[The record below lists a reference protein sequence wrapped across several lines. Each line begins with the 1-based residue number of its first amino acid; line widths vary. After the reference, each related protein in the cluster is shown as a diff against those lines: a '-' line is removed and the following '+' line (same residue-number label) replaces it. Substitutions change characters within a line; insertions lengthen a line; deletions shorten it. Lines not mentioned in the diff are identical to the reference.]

1 MKAPG
6 TSQSISARFGAAANT
21 YDFESAVQ
29 REVAEKLSAM
39 LSPSGA
45 VGSVLEIGCG
55 TGFFTE
61 LLINRFPLA
70 SIDAVDISGPMI
82 DSARKRVAQCARVRF
97 HTSDINRF
105 CPGGKYALI
114 ASSSALHW
122 MTPLGETIKR
132 ISSML
137 EPRGSLASALMVE
150 GTLAELHGART
161 RLFPHKAAPVRLP
174 SVEEILEAIAA
185 AGLTTGEFRVEERR
199 QTCASARELLRS
211 LNRQGVT
218 GRQQGCRGLLNR
230 AELLEL
236 SEYYDRR
243 FSAPDG
249 GVIATYR
256 VLYVTAR
263 NEK

>member
-1 MKAPG
+1 M
-6 TSQSISARFGAAANT
+6 TSK
-21 YDFESAVQ
+21 SAVQ
-29 REVAEKLSAM
+29 REVAEKLAAM
-39 LSPSGA
+39 LAPSGA
-45 VGSVLEIGCG
+45 IGSVLEIGCG

-61 LLINRFPLA
+61 LLTNRFPLA
-70 SIDAVDISGPMI
+70 SIDAVDISGKMI
-82 DSARKRVAQCARVRF
+82 DSARKRVGECGRVRF
-97 HTSDINRF
+97 HTSDINLF

-122 MTPLGETIKR
+122 MTPLGETIRR

-137 EPRGSLASALMVE
+137 EARGSLTSALMVE
-150 GTLAELHGART
+150 GTLGELHDARA
-161 RLFPHKAAPVRLP
+161 RLFPHRAAPVRLP
-174 SVEEILEAIAA
+174 SVEEMLGAIAA
-185 AGLTTGEFRVEERR
+185 AGLTPGEFRLEERR
-199 QTCASARELLRS
+199 ETCASARDLLRS

-218 GRQQGCRGLLNR
+218 GRQQNCRGLLNR

-243 FSAPDG
+243 FSAPEG
-249 GVIATYR
+249 GVFATYC